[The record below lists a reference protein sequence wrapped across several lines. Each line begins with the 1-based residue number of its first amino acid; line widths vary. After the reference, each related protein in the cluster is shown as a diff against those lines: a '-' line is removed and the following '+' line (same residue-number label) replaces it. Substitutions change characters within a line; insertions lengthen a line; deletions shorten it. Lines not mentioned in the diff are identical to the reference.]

1 MAQMAATTMMGCTAK
16 RETKVVRSF
25 GIVVMLTN
33 SAKMSAP
40 MRITNSMAVVRAL
53 SSSASYSVRQ
63 VSARRDSAKPS
74 APIAPMPAPSV
85 AVKRPP

>member
-16 RETKVVRSF
+16 RETKAVRSF

-33 SAKMSAP
+33 SAKISAP

-53 SSSASYSVRQ
+53 SSSAS
-63 VSARRDSAKPS
+63 
-74 APIAPMPAPSV
+74 
-85 AVKRPP
+85 